1 MPGVTSQGAKFYYNA
16 SSTPVQI
23 VNDEA
28 FTFTREHETADVT
41 NLDSTAREHL
51 PLALM
56 NNGDLPLTLTWDQ
69 AATTHAELE
78 TLMTAGTIEDMKITI
93 PKTGGTRTY
102 SFNAIIA
109 SLEVAIAVGA
119 KQTAN
124 VVVRVTGAVSAS

>member
-1 MPGVTSQGAKFYYNA
+1 
-16 SSTPVQI
+16 
-23 VNDEA
+23 
-28 FTFTREHETADVT
+28 
-41 NLDSTAREHL
+41 
-51 PLALM
+51 M